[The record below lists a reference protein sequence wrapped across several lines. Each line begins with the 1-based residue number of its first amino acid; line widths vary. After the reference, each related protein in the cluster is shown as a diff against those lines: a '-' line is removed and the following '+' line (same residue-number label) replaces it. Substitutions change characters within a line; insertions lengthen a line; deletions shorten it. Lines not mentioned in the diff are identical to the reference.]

1 MLSRGYTYE
10 RVNSLKPSEFHK
22 FKIKNSTA
30 KKILCDVISMR
41 DNFQQE
47 MTAHNDL
54 IGVKLWTKFFDHS
67 LLRLFN
73 QLVLT
78 KKFVT
83 INISWVLR
91 VQQLLFINVL
101 WLLLFNSMMY
111 FRRVFNDVFSTCFF
125 FTFPWLEASVNSVE
139 FRTPWK
145 HNDCV

>member
-22 FKIKNSTA
+22 LKIENSTA
-30 KKILCDVISMR
+30 KKMLCDVISMR

-54 IGVKLWTKFFDHS
+54 IDVKLWTKFLDHS

-83 INISWVLR
+83 INFSWVLR
-91 VQQLLFINVL
+91 IQQLFFINVL
-101 WLLLFNSMMY
+101 LLLFNSMMY
-111 FRRVFNDVFSTCFF
+111 FQRGFNDVFSTCFLYISMIGSF
-125 FTFPWLEASVNSVE
+125 CKFCGISDALKT
-139 FRTPWK
+139 
-145 HNDCV
+145 